1 MTKAP
6 HTAAGWTIR
15 DALVNALAD
24 LDAGRITARHGV
36 IVLSEEDEHGT
47 HARTRF
53 WIATRDAPQAH
64 GLLTIASHRIMA
76 AGGTATRE
84 NPST

>member
-1 MTKAP
+1 MKVP

-15 DALVNALAD
+15 DALVAALAD

-36 IVLSEEDEHGT
+36 IVMSAEDADGFHE
-47 HARTRF
+47 RTRF
-53 WIATRDAPQAH
+53 WSATRDAPQAH
-64 GLLTIASHRIMA
+64 GLLTIASHRINA
-76 AGGTATRE
+76 NGGTATRE

>member
-1 MTKAP
+1 MKVP

-36 IVLSEEDEHGT
+36 IVMSAEDANGFHE
-47 HARTRF
+47 RTRF
-53 WIATRDAPQAH
+53 WNATRDAPQAH

-76 AGGTATRE
+76 SGWNETPG
-84 NPST
+84 NPPT

>member
-1 MTKAP
+1 MKPP

-36 IVLSEEDEHGT
+36 IVMSEEDEHGT
-47 HARTRF
+47 IARTRF
-53 WIATRDAPQAH
+53 WSATRDAPQAH

-76 AGGTATRE
+76 SGWNDTPG